1 MELVRMCRRCGS
13 ALHAGEKWEAG
24 VSGEN
29 HAWGVKSL
37 MDKTSQSYCSCANEA
52 GSAPSFLKEGSGV
65 GAPHRWRIPLK
76 FSLSVLSLAIF
87 LGGCGADAPKASPL
101 AENKAAEPPVPRG
114 NQLAEKAPLRGG

>member
-52 GSAPSFLKEGSGV
+52 GSAPCFLKEGSGV
-65 GAPHRWRIPLK
+65 GAPHRRGIPLK
-76 FSLSVLSLAIF
+76 FSLNALSLTIF
-87 LGGCGADAPKASPL
+87 LGGGGPDAPKALPQL
-101 AENKAAEPPVPRG
+101 ETKPREPAVPD
-114 NQLAEKAPLRGG
+114 E